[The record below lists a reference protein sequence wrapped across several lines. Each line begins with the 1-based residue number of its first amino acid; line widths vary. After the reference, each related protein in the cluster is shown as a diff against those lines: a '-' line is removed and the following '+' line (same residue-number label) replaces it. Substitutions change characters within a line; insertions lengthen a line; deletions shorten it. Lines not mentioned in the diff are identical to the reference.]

1 MDPIKIQVSVELNL
15 SDDAKK
21 FIASCVSNVLAP
33 TNSAA
38 TVIVEEKKPEAKP
51 AAKPV
56 ATTATVKPAE
66 AAEAKPVVTISIDDV
81 RKALASK
88 VANHRSEIKEKLE
101 ELGAP
106 SVTKLDKAKY
116 QEMLDYLN
124 ALD

>member
-21 FIASCVSNVLAP
+21 FIASCVSNALAP
-33 TNSAA
+33 TSAA
-38 TVIVEEKKPEAKP
+38 PASAPVVEEKKPEAKP
-51 AAKPV
+51 V
-56 ATTATVKPAE
+56 ATTAAIKL
-66 AAEAKPVVTISIDDV
+66 AEAKPAATISIDDV

-124 ALD
+124 TLD

>member
-15 SDDAKK
+15 SDDTKK
-21 FIASCVSNVLAP
+21 FIASCVLNALVPA
-33 TNSAA
+33 NSAA
-38 TVIVEEKKPEAKP
+38 PASAPVVEEKKPE
-51 AAKPV
+51 AKPV

-66 AAEAKPVVTISIDDV
+66 AKPVATTISIDDV

-124 ALD
+124 TLD

>member
-21 FIASCVSNVLAP
+21 FIASCVSNALVPAD
-33 TNSAA
+33 SAA
-38 TVIVEEKKPEAKP
+38 PVVEEKKPEAKP
-51 AAKPV
+51 AA
-56 ATTATVKPAE
+56 TTAAVKPAE
-66 AAEAKPVVTISIDDV
+66 AKPVATTISIDDV

-124 ALD
+124 TLD

>member
-38 TVIVEEKKPEAKP
+38 PVVVEEK
-51 AAKPV
+51 KPV
-56 ATTATVKPAE
+56 ATTAAVKPAE
-66 AAEAKPVVTISIDDV
+66 VKPTETTISIDDV

-124 ALD
+124 TLD